1 MAQQERHSQGV
12 WLDGRIPQSAQKPGD
27 SSRKGSS
34 WLEESLAPR
43 KCLNDVTAPSNATTA
58 NRSRTTK
65 PTNAT
70 SHKSAADVPRWATI
84 TVGATRGPRRAMT
97 RLGGIRRKLYRLGES
112 KAMNSEVQ
120 VSLASEP
127 FGRNRLACV
136 CVCV

>member
-34 WLEESLAPR
+34 WLEGSLAPR
-43 KCLNDVTAPSNATTA
+43 KCLNDVTALSNATTA

-70 SHKSAADVPRWATI
+70 
-84 TVGATRGPRRAMT
+84 
-97 RLGGIRRKLYRLGES
+97 
-112 KAMNSEVQ
+112 
-120 VSLASEP
+120 
-127 FGRNRLACV
+127 
-136 CVCV
+136 